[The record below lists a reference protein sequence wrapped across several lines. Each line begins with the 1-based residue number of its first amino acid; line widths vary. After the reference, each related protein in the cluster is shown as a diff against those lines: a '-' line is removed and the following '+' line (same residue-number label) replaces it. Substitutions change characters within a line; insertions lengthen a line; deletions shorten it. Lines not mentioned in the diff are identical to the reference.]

1 MTGIPSARPTSQDE
15 SPAARW
21 LLIARDF
28 GIVGFWIVLLVFFG
42 ITANRFASPANFLGI
57 LNATAVVALLAVAE
71 GLVVMAGLLDLSIV
85 AVAALAGLATA
96 LSIQAGMPLVVGLAV
111 GLLTGIACGLVNG
124 LLVDRLRISSLV
136 ATLGTL
142 TAFTGLALIITD
154 GRPIFGVAEVG
165 IIGQG
170 RILGIPNPIIVMAA
184 VFAICGI
191 VMSQTRFGVR
201 LLAVGGNAEAAR
213 RAGVQHRHY
222 VVGSFVA
229 CGAISAVAGIVVLGR
244 LGTAQASLGDTLLF
258 DAVTAVALAG
268 VLLTG
273 GRGSILKVLVGALI
287 VATVSNGLVLLRV
300 SSFWTYVT
308 TGVLLVL
315 AVWADSALSR
325 AIERARTRG
334 TLTQAEA
341 G

>member
-1 MTGIPSARPTSQDE
+1 MTDSMSVRRSLQDE

-28 GIVGFWIVLLVFFG
+28 GIIGFWIVLLVFFG
-42 ITANRFASPANFLGI
+42 LTANRFASLANFLGI
-57 LNATAVVALLAVAE
+57 LNATSVVALFAVAE

-85 AVAALAGLATA
+85 ATAALAGITTA
-96 LSIQAGMPLVVGLAV
+96 YTVQTGQPLVLGLAA
-111 GLLTGIACGLVNG
+111 GTLTGVACGLLNG
-124 LLVDRLRISSLV
+124 ALVDRLRISSLV

-142 TAFTGLALIITD
+142 TIFTGIALIVTD
-154 GRPIFGVAEVG
+154 GRPIFGVTAVG
-165 IIGQG
+165 VIGQG
-170 RILGIPNPIIVMAA
+170 RLLGIPAPVVVMVA
-184 VFAICGI
+184 VFVICGI

-213 RAGVQHRHY
+213 RTGVQNRRY

-229 CGAISAVAGIVVLGR
+229 CGTISAIAGMVVLGR

-287 VATVSNGLVLLRV
+287 VATIANGLVLLKV

-308 TGVLLVL
+308 TGVLLVI
-315 AVWADSALSR
+315 AVWADAALSR

-334 TLTQAEA
+334 PAHHAEA
-341 G
+341 S

>member
-1 MTGIPSARPTSQDE
+1 MAVQSTSAPSQDE

-28 GIVGFWIVLLVFFG
+28 GIVGFWILLLIFFG
-42 ITANRFASPANFLGI
+42 ITANRFASPANVLGI

-85 AVAALAGLATA
+85 ATAALSGIASALA
-96 LSIQAGMPLVVGLAV
+96 IQSGVPLPLGLVVGLIV
-111 GLLTGIACGLVNG
+111 GLVCGLING

-142 TAFTGLALIITD
+142 TCFTGLALIITD
-154 GRPIFGVAEVG
+154 GRPIFGVDAVG
-165 IIGQG
+165 VIGTG
-170 RILGIPNPIIVMAA
+170 RILGIPYPIVIMIV

-191 VMSQTRFGVR
+191 VMSQTRYGIR

-213 RAGVQHRHY
+213 RAGVQNRRY
-222 VVGSFVA
+222 VVGAFVA
-229 CGAISAVAGIVVLGR
+229 CGAIAAIAGIVVLAR

-287 VATVSNGLVLLRV
+287 VSTVANGLVLLRV

-308 TGVLLVL
+308 TGILLIV
-315 AVWADSALSR
+315 AVWAETALSR

-334 TLTQAEA
+334 SLSQAEE

>member
-1 MTGIPSARPTSQDE
+1 VTAPSIKALSQDE

-42 ITANRFASPANFLGI
+42 ITANRFATPQNFLGI

-85 AVAALAGLATA
+85 ATAALAGIAAA
-96 LSIQAGMPLVVGLAV
+96 LTIQAGAPLVAGLLVGLVVGIV
-111 GLLTGIACGLVNG
+111 CGAING

-142 TAFTGLALIITD
+142 TCFTGFALIITD
-154 GRPIFGVAEVG
+154 GRPIFGVEAVG
-165 IIGQG
+165 MLGNG
-170 RILGIPNPIIVMAA
+170 RILGIPNPIVIMAV
-184 VFAICGI
+184 VFVICGI
-191 VMSQTRFGVR
+191 VMSQTRFGLR

-222 VVGSFVA
+222 IVGSFIA
-229 CGAISAVAGIVVLGR
+229 CGAISAIAGIVVLAR

-287 VATVSNGLVLLRV
+287 VSTVANGLVLLRV

-315 AVWADSALSR
+315 AVWAETALSR

-334 TLTQAEA
+334 TLGQPEES
-341 G
+341 